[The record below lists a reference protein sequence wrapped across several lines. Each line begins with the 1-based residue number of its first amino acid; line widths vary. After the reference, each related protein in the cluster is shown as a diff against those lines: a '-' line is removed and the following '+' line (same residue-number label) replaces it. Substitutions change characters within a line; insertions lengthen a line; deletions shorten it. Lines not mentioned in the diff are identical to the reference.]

1 MEDRLWQVLAK
12 PGFQW
17 RNKSGLS
24 MNAARA
30 AWQMLTG
37 VKTTLQQAPVTTG
50 SADVGKRQRIRSH
63 HQITVILRFH
73 VRNRT
78 WFTLALFRTT
88 LQNSIQHTA
97 SQIHPRTLTI
107 HIRLK
112 LLWRT
117 SRSASAMMQILSC
130 LPGHSACLRSSHV
143 RGYLRTWNDLHCL
156 RLHRYVQIHWRT
168 LCRYRGPA

>member
-88 LQNSIQHTA
+88 LQNSIQH
-97 SQIHPRTLTI
+97 
-107 HIRLK
+107 
-112 LLWRT
+112 
-117 SRSASAMMQILSC
+117 
-130 LPGHSACLRSSHV
+130 
-143 RGYLRTWNDLHCL
+143 
-156 RLHRYVQIHWRT
+156 HRYTPVPWQFIYDWSFYEGHHDPHQQWCRSCPAYQDIPPASGVLMLGDISGLET
-168 LCRYRGPA
+168 IYIVCVYTDMCKSIDGLCAVI